1 VPKVNTDDLI
11 GPEEVAALIGLTNV
25 NGVSVYRKRH
35 PDFPAP
41 VVLKGRCVLWVRQ
54 DIEKWARGRRS

>member
-1 VPKVNTDDLI
+1 MPKVNTDDLI
-11 GPEEVAALIGLTNV
+11 GPEEVAALIGLTNT

-35 PDFPAP
+35 PDFPEP

-54 DIEKWARGRRS
+54 DIERWAEQRKR